1 MPHRAAALLLLV
13 LAVPTFAQAP
23 AFHQT
28 DKRLPIT
35 LTPVE
40 RNQTL
45 YEMREFLHGFHNI
58 HLALANGD
66 MRLVALTARTM
77 APFLDRLPESMRER
91 TPEEFVQIAIALR
104 ESLEALARSA
114 ETRGNAQEIHGHL
127 AEVVTYCS
135 GCHDT
140 FRLQATP
147 PRTRR

>member
-1 MPHRAAALLLLV
+1 MPYRAAALLLL
-13 LAVPTFAQAP
+13 AFAASSHAEAP

-58 HLALANGD
+58 HLGLANAD

-77 APFLDRLPESMRER
+77 APFLERLPESMRER
-91 TPEEFVQIAIALR
+91 TPEEFTQIAIALR
-104 ESLEALARSA
+104 EALEALARSA
-114 ETRGNAQEIHGHL
+114 ETRGDMKEIHGHV
-127 AEVVTYCS
+127 AEVLTYCS

-140 FRLQATP
+140 FRLQVTP
-147 PRTRR
+147 PRVRR